1 MAKNNI
7 TQFDATDA
15 NNTDIK
21 SIDISEGM
29 APSNVNNA
37 LRALMATLADLN
49 AGTTTLTAPSGVN
62 ITATTAIKTP
72 AIQFTDGDAAITI
85 ADGGGVTANNFSSTS
100 VNIDGGAIDGITLG
114 TNSAVTQA
122 VIDNIN
128 IDGTTIGHTSDT
140 DLLTLTSGLLT
151 VAGEVSMTTLDIGG
165 TNVTATAT
173 ELNIMDGVT
182 ATTSELN
189 IMDGVTSTTTEINLL
204 DGVTSTTTELNIT
217 DGSTSVGTTAVAGA
231 DGIVTNDSGT
241 MRHTSVD
248 TFDTY
253 LAATSKTLT
262 NKTIDADNNTV
273 SNLEVDNLKSG
284 VLDTD
289 LSSVS
294 SSHDTI
300 PSAKAT
306 KDFIET
312 SATASA
318 TSASASATSATASQ
332 TAQAAAETA
341 QAAAASSASAAS
353 TSESNSQTSANSA
366 AASALLAAGA
376 FDSFDDKYLGT
387 MADNDTASSVS
398 MTGTFSSGATQ
409 ITVAPLTS
417 PSGLEVG
424 QLITGTN
431 IATGTNVIK
440 IDGTTINISEP
451 TTGAGSGT
459 SLTFTGHGV
468 FGNFNSS
475 IDGPATTNDNT
486 TLATGMLY
494 FNTTDG
500 EMRVYDGANWIAAS
514 ASGSA
519 SFTKYKYVATAS
531 QTTFSGSDAN
541 SATLSYVIGNIIVAL
556 NGVILDATDFTA
568 NSGTSVVLGS
578 GAAASDE
585 LTIYAFK
592 SFTVADAVQA
602 STGGTFGGN
611 VVFNG
616 TTTGLDLNGTEL
628 ILDAD
633 GDTSITADTD
643 DQIDFKTGGSDRL
656 TIDSSGNVG
665 IGTTSPDRVLHIK
678 TADNIIGLIE
688 STDADAWLSFQDN
701 TSSSNNAVRV
711 GATGDNLRFYA
722 GSAERMRIDSSGNV
736 GIGLTSLSYSVSST
750 QLSVGNTSSNGGINI
765 VSGTSSS
772 GILRFA
778 DGTSGDTAY
787 RGRVEY
793 DHSDDSLMFGTGGS
807 ERMRIDSSGRVSIGT
822 TSPQTGLHVEAS
834 DGSVNGTIRLTATG
848 VASAG
853 MAMDANGLNFG
864 ADTGGF
870 LFKTGATANDPSD
883 TGTERMRIDSSGN
896 LLVATTD
903 ANPGNNSGGS
913 DVGVVLDI
921 NGKVLATT
929 NNAEVMVLNRQ
940 NGDGDIA
947 EFREDGSPVGSI
959 GAVSSRLYIGTS
971 DSTIRFKYGAGDAVV
986 PADGSGALR
995 DNSMDIGASASRWDD
1010 IFATNS
1016 TIQTSDQ
1023 NEKQDIASATEKEL
1037 NVAKKLSALFK
1048 TFRWKDKVAEK
1059 GDKARTHTGI
1069 VAQEVQSAFKAEG
1082 LDASSYGLFTSDT
1095 WWEKEI
1101 SVDSV
1106 EADEEKGIEAKD
1118 AYTYMDTKQ
1127 EKTDGYTEKTRLGV
1141 RYPELFSFIFSSIEA
1156 RLTALEAK

>member
-72 AIQFTDGDAAITI
+72 AIQFTDGDAAISI
-85 ADGGGVTANNFSSTS
+85 ADGGGVTANNFSSSS

-128 IDGTTIGHTSDT
+128 INGTTIGHTSDT

-165 TNVTATAT
+165 TDVTATAT

-189 IMDGVTSTTTEINLL
+189 IMDGVTATTTEINLL

-318 TSASASATSATASQ
+318 TSASASATSATASA
-332 TAQAAAETA
+332 TSATAAATSA
-341 QAAAASSASAAS
+341 TAAASSASAAS

-387 MADNDTASSVS
+387 MADSDTASSAS
-398 MTGTFSSGATQ
+398 TTGTFSSGGSQ
-409 ITVAPLTS
+409 ITVAS
-417 PSGLEVG
+417 ASGIEMG

-440 IDGTTINISEP
+440 IDGTTINISEA

-468 FGNFNSS
+468 FGAFNSS
-475 IDGPATTNDNT
+475 IDGPGTDNDGN

-531 QTTFSGSDAN
+531 QTTFSGTDAN

-568 NSGTSVVLGS
+568 TSGTSVVLGS

-616 TTTGLDLNGTEL
+616 TTTGLDLNGTEF

-643 DQIDFKTGGSDRL
+643 DQIDFRTGGTDVMAMSTTGVTITNASNDTQLTLKSTDADANISPILDLFRDSSSPADSDSIGQ
-656 TIDSSGNVG
+656 IDFSANDDGGNQSTFFRIRTQAADVSDGSEDGTAYFSSVVSGSMRERIKINSSEISINDDSHDFDFRVESNGNANALIVDAGHSTVGINTAAVSNRTLKIEGEGNLGAILSLNESTRGGLVEFSAGSGTELYIGSELGILGSGNNNELLIHTGVSAVKIDRSGNVG
-665 IGTTSPDRVLHIK
+665 IGTTSPD
-678 TADNIIGLIE
+678 ADLTIPSPSFGSGGTGNGIRFQN
-688 STDADAWLSFQDN
+688 TNNDADAIIQ
-701 TSSSNNAVRV
+701 
-711 GATGDNLRFYA
+711 
-722 GSAERMRIDSSGNV
+722 
-736 GIGLTSLSYSVSST
+736 SYY
-750 QLSVGNTSSNGGINI
+750 
-765 VSGTSSS
+765 SGTSASALLHGQNLYLATNAS
-772 GILRFA
+772 F
-778 DGTSGDTAY
+778 TN
-787 RGRVEY
+787 
-793 DHSDDSLMFGTGGS
+793 F
-807 ERMRIDSSGRVSIGT
+807 DSSK
-822 TSPQTGLHVEAS
+822 AS
-834 DGSVNGTIRLTATG
+834 SYILQNTDGQILFAN
-848 VASAG
+848 ASSSA
-853 MAMDANGLNFG
+853 
-864 ADTGGF
+864 
-870 LFKTGATANDPSD
+870 PS
-883 TGTERMRIDSSGN
+883 ERMRIDSSGN
-896 LLVATTD
+896 LLVGTTSDGGVGNTFKNTGQQRMTMSGTSAFQIVQFANGNGQIGTIVLSGSSTAFNTSSDYRLKENVVTDWDATTKLKQLKPSRFNFKTD
-903 ANPGNNSGGS
+903 KDTTVHGFLAHEVS
-913 DVGVVLDI
+913 DIVPEAI
-921 NGKVLATT
+921 NGEK
-929 NNAEVMVLNRQ
+929 
-940 NGDGDIA
+940 
-947 EFREDGSPVGSI
+947 
-959 GAVSSRLYIGTS
+959 
-971 DSTIRFKYGAGDAVV
+971 DAVD
-986 PADGSGALR
+986 ADGNPEYQGIDQSKLVPLLVK
-995 DNSMDIGASASRWDD
+995 
-1010 IFATNS
+1010 
-1016 TIQTSDQ
+1016 TIQ
-1023 NEKQDIASATEKEL
+1023 EL
-1037 NVAKKLSALFK
+1037 
-1048 TFRWKDKVAEK
+1048 
-1059 GDKARTHTGI
+1059 
-1069 VAQEVQSAFKAEG
+1069 
-1082 LDASSYGLFTSDT
+1082 
-1095 WWEKEI
+1095 
-1101 SVDSV
+1101 
-1106 EADEEKGIEAKD
+1106 
-1118 AYTYMDTKQ
+1118 
-1127 EKTDGYTEKTRLGV
+1127 
-1141 RYPELFSFIFSSIEA
+1141 EA
-1156 RLTALEAK
+1156 RISTLEAK

>member
-85 ADGGGVTANNFSSTS
+85 ADGGGVTANNFSSSS

-165 TNVTATAT
+165 TDVTATAT

-318 TSASASATSATASQ
+318 TSASASATSATASA
-332 TAQAAAETA
+332 TSATAAASSAT
-341 QAAAASSASAAS
+341 AAASSASAAS

-387 MADNDTASSVS
+387 MADSDTASSAS
-398 MTGTFSSGATQ
+398 TTGTFSSGGSQ
-409 ITVAPLTS
+409 ITVAS
-417 PSGLEVG
+417 ASGIEVG

-440 IDGTTINISEP
+440 IDGTTINISEA

-468 FGNFNSS
+468 FGTFNSS

-568 NSGTSVVLGS
+568 TSGTSVVLGS

-616 TTTGLDLNGTEL
+616 TTTGLDLNGTEF

-665 IGTTSPDRVLHIK
+665 IGNTSPSSQLAGAANLVIGGTSDADSGMTFV
-678 TADNIIGLIE
+678 TATDGQGLIHF
-688 STDADAWLSFQDN
+688 SDATSGDARFDGFIGYEQ
-701 TSSSNNAVRV
+701 NNRAMKF
-711 GATGDNLRFYA
+711 GTAQT
-722 GSAERMRIDSSGNV
+722 ERMRIDSSGNV
-736 GIGLTSLSYSVSST
+736 GIG
-750 QLSVGNTSSNGGINI
+750 TSSPSLGSDANGMHITGASGNDGVLKLDSSDTSHSGKIQFTENGTDQWRIAYDPTNNHLEFTESGVADRLILADGGNVGIGTTSPDADLTVPSPSFGSGGTGNGI
-765 VSGTSSS
+765 RFQNTNNDADAIIQSYYSGTSASALLHGQNLYLATNASFTNFDSS
-772 GILRFA
+772 KPSSYILQNTDGQILFA
-778 DGTSGDTAY
+778 NASSSAP
-787 RGRVEY
+787 
-793 DHSDDSLMFGTGGS
+793 S
-807 ERMRIDSSGRVSIGT
+807 ERMRIDSSGRVLVACTGEPSTSVAGVQLSNPTVTAPRISVGGTASEITMLSFINSNGVVGQIKTQT
-822 TSPQTGLHVEAS
+822 TSTSYVTSS
-834 DGSVNGTIRLTATG
+834 DYRIKENVVTDWDATTRLKQLKP
-848 VASAG
+848 SRF
-853 MAMDANGLNFG
+853 NFK
-864 ADTGGF
+864 ADKDTTVDGF
-870 LFKTGATANDPSD
+870 LA
-883 TGTERMRIDSSGN
+883 
-896 LLVATTD
+896 
-903 ANPGNNSGGS
+903 
-913 DVGVVLDI
+913 
-921 NGKVLATT
+921 
-929 NNAEVMVLNRQ
+929 
-940 NGDGDIA
+940 
-947 EFREDGSPVGSI
+947 
-959 GAVSSRLYIGTS
+959 
-971 DSTIRFKYGAGDAVV
+971 
-986 PADGSGALR
+986 
-995 DNSMDIGASASRWDD
+995 
-1010 IFATNS
+1010 
-1016 TIQTSDQ
+1016 
-1023 NEKQDIASATEKEL
+1023 
-1037 NVAKKLSALFK
+1037 
-1048 TFRWKDKVAEK
+1048 
-1059 GDKARTHTGI
+1059 H
-1069 VAQEVQSAFKAEG
+1069 EVQSIVPEAISGEKDETQDLGTIKDKDGNVIKENVLETETKKDDGQTWTKTKTEDVYQGIDQSKLVPLLTKA
-1082 LDASSYGLFTSDT
+1082 LQ
-1095 WWEKEI
+1095 
-1101 SVDSV
+1101 
-1106 EADEEKGIEAKD
+1106 EAVAKIETLEAK
-1118 AYTYMDTKQ
+1118 
-1127 EKTDGYTEKTRLGV
+1127 V
-1141 RYPELFSFIFSSIEA
+1141 
-1156 RLTALEAK
+1156 TALEAK

>member
-62 ITATTAIKTP
+62 ITATTALKTP

-165 TNVTATAT
+165 TDVTATAT

-306 KDFIET
+306 KEFIET

-318 TSASASATSATASQ
+318 TSASASATSATASA
-332 TAQAAAETA
+332 TSATAAATSA
-341 QAAAASSASAAS
+341 TAAASSASAAS

-387 MADNDTASSVS
+387 MADSDTASSAS
-398 MTGTFSSGATQ
+398 TTGTFSSGGSQ
-409 ITVAPLTS
+409 ITVAS
-417 PSGLEVG
+417 ASGIEVG

-440 IDGTTINISEP
+440 IDGTTINISEA

-468 FGNFNSS
+468 FGTFNSS
-475 IDGPATTNDNT
+475 IDGPPTDNDGN

-531 QTTFSGSDAN
+531 QTTFSGTDAN

-568 NSGTSVVLGS
+568 TSGTSVVLGS

-616 TTTGLDLNGTEL
+616 TTTGLDLNGTEF

-643 DQIDFKTGGSDRL
+643 DQIDIKIAGSDVVHVTSTGLGIGTSSNDRTL
-656 TIDSSGNVG
+656 HVTRSDGTGTVVKVGNTGSTTSSIEFANTGSTDTISIGAENNDLVLKSDDGDISLNTTGDPATASLFVERGGNVG
-665 IGTTSPDRVLHIK
+665 IGIAPTSKFTINDSSALEQRIVHAGNGTTVIRRDGAVSYL
-678 TADNIIGLIE
+678 LSE
-688 STDADAWLSFQDN
+688 SGI
-701 TSSSNNAVRV
+701 SSNRELAF
-711 GATGDNLRFYA
+711 GFQTSA
-722 GSAERMRIDSSGNV
+722 GSSITETMRIDSSGNV
-736 GIGLTSLSYSVSST
+736 GIG
-750 QLSVGNTSSNGGINI
+750 TSSINRKLEISGDNNGGAKANYIRITDTDTTATANNQMGGI
-765 VSGTSSS
+765 EFFSS
-772 GILRFA
+772 
-778 DGTSGDTAY
+778 
-787 RGRVEY
+787 
-793 DHSDDSLMFGTGGS
+793 
-807 ERMRIDSSGRVSIGT
+807 DSSGGAGISASIETVYAGSGGGGEITFNTNASSGGT
-822 TSPQTGLHVEAS
+822 L
-834 DGSVNGTIRLTATG
+834 
-848 VASAG
+848 
-853 MAMDANGLNFG
+853 
-864 ADTGGF
+864 
-870 LFKTGATANDPSD
+870 
-883 TGTERMRIDSSGN
+883 TERMRIDSSGKVAIG
-896 LLVATTD
+896 LTSALGILDFQAGTGTGLVARNTGSSGHNAALFIN
-903 ANPGNNSGGS
+903 AN
-913 DVGVVLDI
+913 D
-921 NGKVLATT
+921 T
-929 NNAEVMVLNRQ
+929 
-940 NGDGDIA
+940 
-947 EFREDGSPVGSI
+947 VGSI
-959 GAVSSRLYIGTS
+959 VTSGTSTAFNTSSDYRLKENVITDWDATSRLKQLKPSRFNFKVDKDTTVDGFLAHEVSSIVPEAVTGEKDAMTKEVLYVDEDEIPEG
-971 DSTIRFKYGAGDAVV
+971 KKVGDVKTPSEINPQGIDQSKLV
-986 PADGSGALR
+986 PLLTKALQE
-995 DNSMDIGASASRWDD
+995 A
-1010 IFATNS
+1010 
-1016 TIQTSDQ
+1016 
-1023 NEKQDIASATEKEL
+1023 
-1037 NVAKKLSALFK
+1037 VAKIETL
-1048 TFRWKDKVAEK
+1048 
-1059 GDKARTHTGI
+1059 
-1069 VAQEVQSAFKAEG
+1069 
-1082 LDASSYGLFTSDT
+1082 
-1095 WWEKEI
+1095 
-1101 SVDSV
+1101 
-1106 EADEEKGIEAKD
+1106 EAK
-1118 AYTYMDTKQ
+1118 
-1127 EKTDGYTEKTRLGV
+1127 V
-1141 RYPELFSFIFSSIEA
+1141 
-1156 RLTALEAK
+1156 TALEAK

>member
-7 TQFDATDA
+7 TQFDATDSG
-15 NNTDIK
+15 NTDIK

-37 LRALMATLADLN
+37 LRALMATLKDMDTGA
-49 AGTTTLTAPSGVN
+49 TSLTSPSGTN
-62 ITATTAIKTP
+62 ITATTAVKTP

-128 IDGTTIGHTSDT
+128 INGTTIGHTSDT

-165 TNVTATAT
+165 TDVTATAT

-273 SNLEVDNLKSG
+273 SNIEVDNLKSG

-294 SSHDTI
+294 SSHDTV

-306 KDFIET
+306 VDFIQT

-387 MADNDTASSVS
+387 MADNDTASSAS
-398 MTGTFSSGATQ
+398 TTGTFSSGGSQ
-409 ITVAPLTS
+409 ITVAS
-417 PSGLEVG
+417 ASGIEVG

-440 IDGTTINISEP
+440 ISGTTINISEA

-468 FGNFNSS
+468 FGTFNSS
-475 IDGPATTNDNT
+475 IDGPPTDNDNG

-514 ASGSA
+514 ASGSV

-568 NSGTSVVLGS
+568 TSGTSVVLGS

-602 STGGTFGGN
+602 STGGTFGGH

-628 ILDAD
+628 ILDSD
-633 GDTSITADTD
+633 GDSSITADTD
-643 DQIDFKTGGSDRL
+643 DLIDFRAGGTDVMAMSTTGLTVNGTITADDITLSDADTPTITLTDTTNTLTTVLQSGNSTAVLGTTTNHDLRL
-656 TIDSSGNVG
+656 FTNNTEALRVDTSGNVG
-665 IGTTSPDRVLHIK
+665 IGTTSPATDFHVAGASYSAPTNGLDSNINLLINNTQYAGLGLLGANNGSSFIHFGDGDDMDVGQINYVH
-678 TADNIIGLIE
+678 ADNAM
-688 STDADAWLSFQDN
+688 TFTTN
-701 TSSSNNAVRV
+701 TSEA
-711 GATGDNLRFYA
+711 
-722 GSAERMRIDSSGNV
+722 MRIDSGGNV
-736 GIGLTSLSYSVSST
+736 LISTTST
-750 QLSVGNTSSNGGINI
+750 APHTDG
-765 VSGTSSS
+765 SGVAIRSDV
-772 GILRFA
+772 GILVGVDDSHAIIAARHNA
-778 DGTSGDTAY
+778 DGEVIRIQKDNSTVGTIETSGGNLIVQGSTAT
-787 RGRVEY
+787 GKTGIKFGGSQWIPQ
-793 DHSDDSLMFGTGGS
+793 DNGNSDDSTDLGQ
-807 ERMRIDSSGRVSIGT
+807 SST
-822 TSPQTGLHVEAS
+822 
-834 DGSVNGTIRLTATG
+834 
-848 VASAG
+848 
-853 MAMDANGLNFG
+853 
-864 ADTGGF
+864 
-870 LFKTGATANDPSD
+870 
-883 TGTERMRIDSSGN
+883 
-896 LLVATTD
+896 
-903 ANPGNNSGGS
+903 
-913 DVGVVLDI
+913 
-921 NGKVLATT
+921 
-929 NNAEVMVLNRQ
+929 
-940 NGDGDIA
+940 
-947 EFREDGSPVGSI
+947 
-959 GAVSSRLYIGTS
+959 
-971 DSTIRFKYGAGDAVV
+971 RF
-986 PADGSGALR
+986 
-995 DNSMDIGASASRWDD
+995 ND
-1010 IFATNS
+1010 IFATNG
-1016 TIQTSDQ
+1016 TIQTSDK
-1023 NEKQDIASATEKEL
+1023 NEKQDIASATAKEL
-1037 NVAKKLSALFK
+1037 NVAKKLSTLFK
-1048 TFRWKDKVAEK
+1048 TFRWKDKVTEK

-1069 VAQEVQSAFKAEG
+1069 IAQEIQSAFSAEG
-1082 LDASSYGLFTSDT
+1082 LDASNYGLFTSDT
-1095 WWEKEI
+1095 WWYKETEI
-1101 SVDSV
+1101 DAV
-1106 EADEEKGIEAKD
+1106 EADEEKGIKAKD
-1118 AYTYMDTKQ
+1118 AYTKLETFYSESDAPSDAIK
-1127 EKTDGYTEKTRLGV
+1127 KTRLGV

>member
-29 APSNVNNA
+29 SPANVNNA
-37 LRALMATLADLN
+37 IRALMATLKDMDTGA
-49 AGTTTLTAPSGVN
+49 TSLTSPSGTN
-62 ITATTAIKTP
+62 ITATTALKTP
-72 AIQFTDGDAAITI
+72 AIQFTDGDAAISI

-128 IDGTTIGHTSDT
+128 INGTTIGHTSDT

-165 TNVTATAT
+165 TDVTATAA

-273 SNLEVDNLKSG
+273 SNIEVDNLKSG

-306 KDFIET
+306 KEFLEASGT
-312 SATASA
+312 ASANSATASA
-318 TSASASATSATASQ
+318 NSATASQ
-332 TAQAAAETA
+332 TAQAAAEAA

-387 MADNDTASSVS
+387 MADSDTASSAS
-398 MTGTFSSGATQ
+398 TTGTFSSGGSQ
-409 ITVAPLTS
+409 ITVAS
-417 PSGLEVG
+417 ASGIEVG

-440 IDGTTINISEP
+440 IDGTTINISEA

-468 FGNFNSS
+468 FGAFNSS
-475 IDGPATTNDNT
+475 IDGPATDNDGN

-494 FNTTDG
+494 FSVTDG

-514 ASGSA
+514 ASGSV
-519 SFTKYKYVATAS
+519 SFTKYKYVATAN
-531 QTTFSGSDAN
+531 QTTFSGTDAN
-541 SATLSYVIGNIIVAL
+541 SATLSYLTNNIIVAL

-568 NSGTSVVLGS
+568 TNGTSVVLGS
-578 GAAASDE
+578 GAAVSDE
-585 LTIYAFK
+585 VTIYAFK
-592 SFTVADAVQA
+592 SFTVADAVAA

-616 TTTGLDLNGTEL
+616 TTTGLDLNGTEF
-628 ILDAD
+628 ILDSD
-633 GDTSITADTD
+633 GDSSITSDTD
-643 DQIDFKTGGSDRL
+643 DRVDIKVAGSDMVHVTSTGLGIGESSPSSDLVVKQSGSTFTTSSQTVALFQRNTATGSGCKV
-656 TIDSSGNVG
+656 TILSGN
-665 IGTTSPDRVLHIK
+665 
-678 TADNIIGLIE
+678 
-688 STDADAWLSFQDN
+688 N
-701 TSSSNNAVRV
+701 TSGDLNFGDAEDEDIGKISYSHNDNSMRFTTNA
-711 GATGDNLRFYA
+711 
-722 GSAERMRIDSSGNV
+722 SERMRIDSSGNV
-736 GIGLTSLSYSVSST
+736 GIGT
-750 QLSVGNTSSNGGINI
+750 TSSFGKLNVNVTAGAPA
-765 VSGTSSS
+765 SS
-772 GILRFA
+772 GNMTNGLTVHNT
-778 DGTSGDTAY
+778 DGGRAIQLGVNESGGYTYLQSAY
-787 RGRVEY
+787 
-793 DHSDDSLMFGTGGS
+793 
-807 ERMRIDSSGRVSIGT
+807 
-822 TSPQTGLHVEAS
+822 
-834 DGSVNGTIRLTATG
+834 VNNAG
-848 VASAG
+848 VAQN
-853 MAMDANGLNFG
+853 MAF
-864 ADTGGF
+864 F
-870 LFKTGATANDPSD
+870 TGA
-883 TGTERMRIDSSGN
+883 TERMRIQSDGSVLINTTDDLIYPDSSGAGGIVFSYAN
-896 LLVATTD
+896 YIQVMRDNGGLMWLNRISSDGDLINFYQDGSKQGDITVSGSTVSYNGFSGLHESSGIATDIPKGTIVSTIDELDVYSAKQGETGEETD
-903 ANPGNNSGGS
+903 NPRAGQTRADHAKVEVSNTTGDKAVYGVVGS
-913 DVGVVLDI
+913 FNAQGKVNVVSVGVGSVRVTGACAKGDL
-921 NGKVLATT
+921 L
-929 NNAEVMVLNRQ
+929 ES
-940 NGDGDIA
+940 NGDGTA
-947 EFREDGSPVGSI
+947 KVQS
-959 GAVSSRLYIGTS
+959 
-971 DSTIRFKYGAGDAVV
+971 
-986 PADGSGALR
+986 
-995 DNSMDIGASASRWDD
+995 DD
-1010 IFATNS
+1010 IVRSKTIGKVTIGNS
-1016 TIQTSDQ
+1016 STD
-1023 NEKQDIASATEKEL
+1023 EKLVSCVL
-1037 NVAKKLSALFK
+1037 YC
-1048 TFRWKDKVAEK
+1048 
-1059 GDKARTHTGI
+1059 G
-1069 VAQEVQSAFKAEG
+1069 
-1082 LDASSYGLFTSDT
+1082 
-1095 WWEKEI
+1095 
-1101 SVDSV
+1101 
-1106 EADEEKGIEAKD
+1106 
-1118 AYTYMDTKQ
+1118 
-1127 EKTDGYTEKTRLGV
+1127 
-1141 RYPELFSFIFSSIEA
+1141 
-1156 RLTALEAK
+1156 

>member
-165 TNVTATAT
+165 TDVTATAT

-284 VLDTD
+284 VLDPD

-387 MADNDTASSVS
+387 MADNDTASSAS
-398 MTGTFSSGATQ
+398 TTGTFSSGGSQ
-409 ITVAPLTS
+409 ITVAS
-417 PSGLEVG
+417 ASGIEVG

-568 NSGTSVVLGS
+568 TSGTSVVLGS

-628 ILDAD
+628 ILDSD

-643 DQIDFKTGGSDRL
+643 DQIDFK
-656 TIDSSGNVG
+656 I
-665 IGTTSPDRVLHIK
+665 
-678 TADNIIGLIE
+678 
-688 STDADAWLSFQDN
+688 
-701 TSSSNNAVRV
+701 
-711 GATGDNLRFYA
+711 
-722 GSAERMRIDSSGNV
+722 
-736 GIGLTSLSYSVSST
+736 
-750 QLSVGNTSSNGGINI
+750 
-765 VSGTSSS
+765 
-772 GILRFA
+772 
-778 DGTSGDTAY
+778 
-787 RGRVEY
+787 
-793 DHSDDSLMFGTGGS
+793 
-807 ERMRIDSSGRVSIGT
+807 
-822 TSPQTGLHVEAS
+822 
-834 DGSVNGTIRLTATG
+834 
-848 VASAG
+848 
-853 MAMDANGLNFG
+853 
-864 ADTGGF
+864 
-870 LFKTGATANDPSD
+870 
-883 TGTERMRIDSSGN
+883 
-896 LLVATTD
+896 
-903 ANPGNNSGGS
+903 GGS
-913 DVGVVLDI
+913 DVVTFTSSKIIATELDI
-921 NGKVLATT
+921 S
-929 NNAEVMVLNRQ
+929 
-940 NGDGDIA
+940 GDIDVDGTA
-947 EFREDGSPVGSI
+947 NLDVVDIDGAVNLGGALTFGDAAYIIGNATNGIRINDSANSVNLIKIFDDGSFQTVTAGTSNLRLGLNAGNSIQSGGNYNVALGDEAGTAITTGDRNIAIGFEAGTAISTGGENVAIGYQALKTEDGNGLNIAIGSEALENLNA
-959 GAVSSRLYIGTS
+959 GA
-971 DSTIRFKYGAGDAVV
+971 DAY
-986 PADGSGALR
+986 
-995 DNSMDIGASASRWDD
+995 
-1010 IFATNS
+1010 
-1016 TIQTSDQ
+1016 
-1023 NEKQDIASATEKEL
+1023 
-1037 NVAKKLSALFK
+1037 NVA
-1048 TFRWKDKVAEK
+1048 V
-1059 GDKARTHTGI
+1059 GHTAGKN
-1069 VAQEVQSAFKAEG
+1069 V
-1082 LDASSYGLFTSDT
+1082 
-1095 WWEKEI
+1095 
-1101 SVDSV
+1101 
-1106 EADEEKGIEAKD
+1106 
-1118 AYTYMDTKQ
+1118 
-1127 EKTDGYTEKTRLGV
+1127 
-1141 RYPELFSFIFSSIEA
+1141 
-1156 RLTALEAK
+1156 